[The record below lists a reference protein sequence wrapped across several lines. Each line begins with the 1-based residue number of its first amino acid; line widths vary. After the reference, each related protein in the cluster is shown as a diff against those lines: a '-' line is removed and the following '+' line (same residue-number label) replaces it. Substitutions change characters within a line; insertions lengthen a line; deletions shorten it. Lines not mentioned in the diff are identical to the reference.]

1 MGVFIRLT
9 DGVWGLLR
17 RAGVLG
23 EDPLVESYD
32 IFPAARV
39 LRVAAGGCR
48 GLRRARWGMNRDAV
62 ATFCDRC

>member
-1 MGVFIRLT
+1 MGVFIRLN

-32 IFPAARV
+32 ARV

-62 ATFCDRC
+62 ATFRDRC